1 PASGAAQDFSAPVT
15 YTVTAGNGAT
25 EEWAVTVTVEPAPLS
40 SARDIL
46 TFSLPEETGPAVIDA
61 TAHTVAI
68 EVVAGTN
75 VSSLTPTITI
85 SAAASI
91 SPASGAPQDF
101 TSAVVY
107 TVTAEDGSTQE
118 WTVTVTVAPAPLS
131 SAKDILTFELAEA
144 TGSAI
149 IDATTHSIVIEVEAG
164 TTITGLSP
172 AITVSPDASVDPAS
186 GVSVDFSAPVT
197 YTVTAEDG
205 STQEWT
211 ATVTVKE
218 GTKTGIPEVFANLSV
233 YPNPAVDKVHITG
246 LVIGTELRLIN
257 MSGTVIN
264 LVSQSLHD
272 TESISLAGL
281 TRGVYVLQVSTEG
294 KVKSYRIIK
303 E

>member
-1 PASGAAQDFSAPVT
+1 M
-15 YTVTAGNGAT
+15 
-25 EEWAVTVTVEPAPLS
+25 S
-40 SARDIL
+40 SASDIL

-75 VSSLTPTITI
+75 VNSLTPTITI

-118 WTVTVTVAPAPLS
+118 WTVTVTVAPATEPLS
-131 SAKDILTFELAEA
+131 SAKNIISFLLHEQ
-144 TGSAI
+144 TG
-149 IDATTHSIVIEVEAG
+149 DALINTTDHTVTIEVETG
-164 TTITGLSP
+164 TDITNLSP
-172 AITVSPDASVDPAS
+172 AITVSDKAT
-186 GVSVDFSAPVT
+186 VSPGGEVTQDFSAAVV
-197 YTVTAEDG
+197 YIVTAEDG

-281 TRGVYVLQVSTEG
+281 TGGVYVLQVSTEG

-303 E
+303 N